1 MNEIIKIQT
10 NDKHEPIVSG
20 RELHAFLE
28 VKTSYKDWFPRMIE
42 YGFTEGVDF
51 NPLIFEQVQIE
62 GKREVSRQLT
72 DHHVKLDMAK
82 ELAMIQRTAKGK
94 QARLYFLE
102 VEKAYNSPEQ
112 IMARALLV
120 ADNTIRELQEEKILL
135 SEKIAKD
142 TPKVLFADAVSGS
155 DGKMLVGLLAKF
167 LKQNGFDIGQKRLF
181 AKLREDGFLMK
192 TSDGSNIPTQKSMN
206 LGLFVVKERVIN
218 SPDKEPRLTYTTLIT
233 AKGQKYFINYFL
245 GKQNI

>member
-10 NDKHEPIVSG
+10 NDKHEPIISG

-51 NPLIFEQVQIE
+51 CSILSESTGGRPA
-62 GKREVSRQLT
+62 T
-72 DHHVKLDMAK
+72 DHHIKIDMAK

-167 LKQNGFDIGQKRLF
+167 LKQNGFDIGQNRLF
-181 AKLREDGFLMK
+181 ARMREDGFLMK
-192 TSDGSNIPTQKSMN
+192 TSDGSNIPTQKSMD